1 MSKEMRKSVIPVATR
16 PDTKHEIGKV
26 YKQQVDGCSPFSERL
41 LTLQTPARNFG
52 NFFYFP
58 Y

>member
-1 MSKEMRKSVIPVATR
+1 MRKSVIPVATR
-16 PDTKHEIGKV
+16 PDTTHEIGKV
-26 YKQQVDGCSPFSERL
+26 YKQQVDGCSPFLERL

>member
-1 MSKEMRKSVIPVATR
+1 MRKSVMPVATR
-16 PDTKHEIGKV
+16 PDTTHEIGKV